1 MWYHSRLYKLLHY
14 IFAKITFRPLKKIMD
29 LISAIKSRLLKN
41 LKIKIKMQFSDSNRL
56 KKVVIYLQD
65 FYIAVADMI

>member
-1 MWYHSRLYKLLHY
+1 
-14 IFAKITFRPLKKIMD
+14 MD
-29 LISAIKSRLLKN
+29 LISAIKSKLLKN

>member
-14 IFAKITFRPLKKIMD
+14 IFAKITFRPKKSYGFNFSNKVKTFKKPKYIF
-29 LISAIKSRLLKN
+29 
-41 LKIKIKMQFSDSNRL
+41 KMQFSDSNRL